1 MYHYFLQMLTV
12 VKVKSYLMPLN
23 FIQRFTFQLKNS
35 MILSLYQFHVRQDQ
49 RLGQYY
55 FFHSETV

>member
-1 MYHYFLQMLTV
+1 MLTV

-35 MILSLYQFHVRQDQ
+35 MILCLYQFHVRQDQ